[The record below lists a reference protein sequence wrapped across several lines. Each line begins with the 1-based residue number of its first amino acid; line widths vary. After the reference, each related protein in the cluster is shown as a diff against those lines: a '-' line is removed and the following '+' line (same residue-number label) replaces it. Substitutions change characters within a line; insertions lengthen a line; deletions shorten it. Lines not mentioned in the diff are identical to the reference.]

1 MSNRIVRLHENLGTW
16 YPFNEKVEAVAQ
28 HYDIDPEDPHGDID
42 AFLKSGMLVL
52 TDFEADEMAKERILD
67 SAWTFN
73 AHFLSDH
80 SKADAEV
87 FEILAEKMD
96 GGFLDAESSN
106 DVVLSLIE
114 DTDKF
119 VQDAISAYGRGQFLA
134 SCDHCENEE
143 VINGTTYYIYQN

>member
-42 AFLKSGMLVL
+42 AFIKSGLLVL
-52 TDFEADEMAKERILD
+52 TDDEADEMAKERILD
-67 SAWTFN
+67 MAWAFN
-73 AHFLSDH
+73 SRFLSDH

-87 FEILAEKMD
+87 FEILAEAYN
-96 GGFLDAESSN
+96 GGEGAN

-134 SCDHCENEE
+134 SHDHCENEE